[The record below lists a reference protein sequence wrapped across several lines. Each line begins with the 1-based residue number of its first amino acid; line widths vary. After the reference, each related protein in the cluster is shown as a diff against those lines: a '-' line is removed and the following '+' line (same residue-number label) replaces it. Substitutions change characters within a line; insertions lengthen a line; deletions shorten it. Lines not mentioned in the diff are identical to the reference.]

1 VDLKQCRSTDCR
13 YRLQQSTKIAKAVE
27 QVGPWVKFTV
37 AKSSRKSCWVRSP
50 QKITVVAGL
59 KSGRKVTIV
68 TTIVLSG
75 SELDEANKPSYA
87 EDVAAGSE
95 RPLEATSTAAE

>member
-1 VDLKQCRSTDCR
+1 MAACH
-13 YRLQQSTKIAKAVE
+13 YRPQQSTKMVNAVA

-50 QKITVVAGL
+50 QKITVVAGP

-68 TTIVLSG
+68 TGIVVPG
-75 SELDEANKPSYA
+75 SVVSSMMLTN
-87 EDVAAGSE
+87 
-95 RPLEATSTAAE
+95 PLTLKTVLPDRNVPWK

>member
-1 VDLKQCRSTDCR
+1 
-13 YRLQQSTKIAKAVE
+13 
-27 QVGPWVKFTV
+27 
-37 AKSSRKSCWVRSP
+37 
-50 QKITVVAGL
+50 
-59 KSGRKVTIV
+59 V